1 MTLKLTLKAARA
13 NVNLTQKELAKLMG
27 VSEQTIIKWEKGD
40 GKNIKLGDFE
50 NLCEILKVDT
60 HQIIF
65 YNHN

>member
-1 MTLKLTLKAARA
+1 
-13 NVNLTQKELAKLMG
+13 MG

-50 NLCEILKVDT
+50 NLCKILKVDT

-65 YNHN
+65 LQS

>member
-40 GKNIKLGDFE
+40 GKNIKLGDFK
-50 NLCEILKVDT
+50 NLCKILKVDT

-65 YNHN
+65 LQS